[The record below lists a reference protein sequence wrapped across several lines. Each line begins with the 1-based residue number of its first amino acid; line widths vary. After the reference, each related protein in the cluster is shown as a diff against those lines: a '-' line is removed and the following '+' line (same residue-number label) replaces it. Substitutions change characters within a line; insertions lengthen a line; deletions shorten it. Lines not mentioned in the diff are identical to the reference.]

1 MQRLLNNELVQ
12 WKNRDVRM
20 PILLDGARQVGKT
33 YLIEVI
39 FGQTHFKKIIKL
51 DFLAEP
57 GLCEIFSE
65 SKNTSHLLRKIQ
77 LAKGVDFDPEQDL
90 LFFDEIGECQDA
102 VDSLKFFQ
110 EQRPDIYLC
119 ASGSNIGL
127 LNRFPVGK
135 VQILHLYPMTF
146 EEFVLAQNEPLLIDM
161 FRNAERN
168 NVIHKRL
175 WELLLDYYY
184 VGGMPRAVDAWVTG
198 DKTQIVQLT
207 TQIRN
212 IHLDLITGYIRDF
225 GKYARYPSE
234 SLQIERV
241 FNNIPMQLMKE
252 MDGSVNRFQFS
263 HVIPRKKGYQE
274 LSSAIGFLLKI
285 KLASQNFIIE
295 GAARSPLKAQIKESR
310 FKLFF
315 FDVGILHTMLEI
327 TYKEIVQQKFEFKGF
342 IAENFVQNEAL
353 AYGFSHT
360 YSWVSGRNAELEF
373 IFKRDDGEIIPI
385 EVKSGSRKK
394 AKSLRY
400 YIDTYA
406 PKTAYKLTAVIGGFR
421 DQTIQTLPLYYAKS
435 VLQQFASGTTRHPE

>member
-1 MQRLLNNELVQ
+1 MQRLLSNKLVQ

-33 YLIEVI
+33 WLIEVI
-39 FGQTHFKKIIKL
+39 FGPKYFRKVIKL

-65 SKNTSHLLRKIQ
+65 SKDTSHLLRNIQ
-77 LAKGVDFDPEQDL
+77 LAKGIDFDTEQDL
-90 LFFDEIGECQDA
+90 LFFDEVGECQDA

-135 VQILHLYPMTF
+135 VQILHLYPMSF
-146 EEFVLAQNEPLLIDM
+146 EEFVLAQNEPLLVDA
-161 FRNAERN
+161 FKGAERN
-168 NVIHKRL
+168 DVVHKRL

-184 VGGMPRAVDAWVTG
+184 VGGMPKAVEAWVTG

-207 TQIRN
+207 TEIRN

-241 FNNIPMQLMKE
+241 FKNIPLQLMKE
-252 MDGSVNRFQFS
+252 MDGSVKRYQFS
-263 HVIPRKKGYQE
+263 HVIPRKKGYLE
-274 LSSAIGFLLKI
+274 LGNAIGFLLKT
-285 KLASQNFIIE
+285 KLASQNFVIE
-295 GAARSPLKAQIKESR
+295 GKARSPLKTQIKESR

-315 FDVGILHTMLEI
+315 FDIGVLHTMLEI
-327 TYKEIVQQKFEFKGF
+327 SYKEIVQQKFEFKGF

-353 AYGFSHT
+353 ACGFSHT
-360 YSWVSGRNAELEF
+360 YSWVSARNAELEF

-385 EVKSGSRKK
+385 EVKSGRRKK
-394 AKSLRY
+394 AKSLRF

-406 PKTAYKLTAVIGGFR
+406 PKTAYKLTATIGGFR
-421 DQTIQTLPLYYAKS
+421 NQTIQTLPLYYAKF
-435 VLQQFASGTTRHPE
+435 VLQQFG

>member
-1 MQRLLNNELVQ
+1 MQRLLNNELVK

-33 YLIEVI
+33 WLIEII
-39 FGQTHFKKIIKL
+39 FGHTHFRKVIKL

-57 GLCEIFSE
+57 GLGEIFSE
-65 SKNTSHLLRKIQ
+65 SKNSSHLLRNIQ

-90 LFFDEIGECQDA
+90 LFFDEIGECQNA

-135 VQILHLYPMTF
+135 VQFLHLYPMSF
-146 EEFVLAQNEPLLIDM
+146 EEFVLAQNEPLLFDA
-161 FRNAERN
+161 FKGAERN
-168 NVIHKRL
+168 DVVHKRL

-184 VGGMPRAVDAWVTG
+184 VGGMPRAVEAWVTG

-207 TQIRN
+207 TEIRN
-212 IHLDLITGYIRDF
+212 IHLDLITGYISDF
-225 GKYARYPSE
+225 GKYARYSSE

-241 FNNIPMQLMKE
+241 FKNIPLQLMKE
-252 MDGSVNRFQFS
+252 MDGSVKRYQFS
-263 HVIPRKKGYQE
+263 HVIPKKKGYLE
-274 LSSAIGFLLKI
+274 LGNAIGFLLKT
-285 KLASQNFIIE
+285 KLASQNFVIE
-295 GAARSPLKAQIKESR
+295 GKARSPLKAQIKESR

-315 FDVGILHTMLEI
+315 FDIGVLHTMLEI
-327 TYKEIVQQKFEFKGF
+327 SYKEIMQQKFEFKGF

-353 AYGFSHT
+353 ACGFPHT
-360 YSWVSGRNAELEF
+360 YSWVSARNAELEF

-385 EVKSGSRKK
+385 EVKSGRRKK
-394 AKSLRY
+394 AKSLRF
-400 YIDTYA
+400 YIDSYA
-406 PKTAYKLTAVIGGFR
+406 PKAAYKLTATIGGFR
-421 DQTIQTLPLYYAKS
+421 DQTIQTLPLYYAKF
-435 VLQQFASGTTRHPE
+435 VLQQFT